1 MVRLKFVL
9 VIRAPVLRRLRASKL
24 LMLMLTRRLGKRSF
38 VVELADYFFLSCVAQ
53 LLQYSEEFLRKNVT
67 KTVRHSSSK
76 NRNKEVCCELTFQLW
91 RSLNVYLCTRRI
103 FMVVTRVPW
112 RGCRSPPGD
121 CPRAI
126 KRSQAEQI
134 EKTEFRSVLRWSDEK
149 ICQKRL
155 FIRRHHREGWGN
167 YITFYDNNAPHGS
180 FSSAILSCNILL
192 FFCAAFFPLLLVI
205 KTRSFNMTFFSQYLH
220 RGSISRGYITK
231 ASNERWFMMIFC
243 CCCFCAII
251 RITFFFFS
259 AFVFFPSFSHFLKD
273 SRWALSRNNKGTR
286 NTTAHQTKLK

>member
-1 MVRLKFVL
+1 
-9 VIRAPVLRRLRASKL
+9 
-24 LMLMLTRRLGKRSF
+24 
-38 VVELADYFFLSCVAQ
+38 
-53 LLQYSEEFLRKNVT
+53 
-67 KTVRHSSSK
+67 
-76 NRNKEVCCELTFQLW
+76 
-91 RSLNVYLCTRRI
+91 
-103 FMVVTRVPW
+103 MVVTRVPW

-205 KTRSFNMTFFSQYLH
+205 KTRSFNMTFFHNIFTVGLYLED
-220 RGSISRGYITK
+220 ISRKLVTRDDLWWYFVV
-231 ASNERWFMMIFC
+231 A
-243 CCCFCAII
+243 
-251 RITFFFFS
+251 
-259 AFVFFPSFSHFLKD
+259 AF
-273 SRWALSRNNKGTR
+273 ALSYELRFLFFGFRLFPTFLRTRAGLFLATIKGRETQR
-286 NTTAHQTKLK
+286 RIKLN